1 MSNNTLGTA
10 VDISFKINRME
21 QKILL
26 QKHWKSQKDVQQER
40 KKIEA
45 KIIKKYLKVQYN
57 LIFILRKINK

>member
-1 MSNNTLGTA
+1 
-10 VDISFKINRME
+10 ME

-45 KIIKKYLKVQYN
+45 KIIKKILKSA
-57 LIFILRKINK
+57 I